1 MAECS
6 CSQSGTAE
14 CDIASLQQCFE
25 RLYSSPPLV
34 SSMSTQQ
41 SVQNCHRSPL
51 PYPLFPLR
59 VILILKNSFFIYLFY
74 LFYNSFFFFFIKG
87 SEEMVRNCSC
97 RNVR

>member
-25 RLYSSPPLV
+25 RLYSSSPLV

-59 VILILKNSFFIYLFY
+59 VILILKNSFFIYFTTLFTY
-74 LFYNSFFFFFIKG
+74 FFFIKG
-87 SEEMVRNCSC
+87 SEEMVRNRSC
-97 RNVR
+97 GNVR

>member
-25 RLYSSPPLV
+25 RLYSSSPLV

-59 VILILKNSFFIYLFY
+59 VILILKNSFFFLFIYFTILFTY
-74 LFYNSFFFFFIKG
+74 YFL
-87 SEEMVRNCSC
+87 
-97 RNVR
+97 

>member
-74 LFYNSFFFFFIKG
+74 NSFFFFFIKG

>member
-25 RLYSSPPLV
+25 RLYSSSPLV

-74 LFYNSFFFFFIKG
+74 NSFYILFFIKG
-87 SEEMVRNCSC
+87 SEEMVRNRSC
-97 RNVR
+97 GNVR